1 MKRSVCLFLLVLLC
15 LTVLTGCFQKREIIA
30 PEYTYEILID
40 KEQPDESFVWAGEFM
55 IPPSSRGFLPIPK
68 SNFWGIVE
76 DGTVLTV
83 ESGQKDKY
91 IKSYV
96 LANGMSTITN
106 MGDLYPLPEAEEA
119 IADFLGISIEKLYGK
134 FNMSLYRKNCMVWKD
149 ATLFH
154 FFVPENN
161 AYEAKETEYAGKYVF
176 IEHIEKTDETH
187 VLLLTPEDYGKD
199 ISDEETSQNTNG
211 VEELPKRLGNRLY
224 LTCGYYD
231 LSDHSYNVY
240 EEGFEMP
247 EIILNTGIDDDSF
260 IQTLKED
267 ALFAPYPDEDVLSA
281 RRKYYRIGDRIYA
294 AITLGEKYHEEE
306 SGSYGGSDLLLF
318 MLDANTFEVLY
329 AERYHS
335 TNYYMG
341 TEMMMYQK
349 GADGFLY
356 DLYLEE

>member
-1 MKRSVCLFLLVLLC
+1 MKRSVCLFLLILLC
-15 LTVLTGCFQKREIIA
+15 LSVLTGCFYKHEIIEI
-30 PEYTYEILID
+30 EYTHEILLD
-40 KEQPDESFVWAGEFM
+40 KERPDESFVWAGKFI
-55 IPPSSRGFLPIPK
+55 IPPSSRGFLPVPK

-76 DGTVLTV
+76 DGIVLSV
-83 ESGQKDKY
+83 ENGQKDEH

-96 LANGMSTITN
+96 LTDSFISTTDN
-106 MGDLYPLPEAEEA
+106 RVPLPKAEEA
-119 IADFLGISIEKLYGK
+119 IADFLGISIEKLYSK
-134 FNMSLYRKNCMVWKD
+134 FNMYLYRKNCMVWKD

-187 VLLLTPEDYGKD
+187 VLLLTPTEYGEEFF
-199 ISDEETSQNTNG
+199 DEKTSQNTDG
-211 VEELPKRLGNRLY
+211 GEELPKRLGNRLY

-240 EEGFEMP
+240 EDGFEMP
-247 EIILNTGIDDDSF
+247 EIILNTGINDDAF
-260 IQTLKED
+260 IQMLKEN
-267 ALFAPYPDEDVLSA
+267 ALLVPYPEEDVLSA
-281 RRKYYRIGDRIYA
+281 CRKCYRIGDRIYA

-318 MLDANTFEVLY
+318 MWDANTLEVLY

-349 GADGFLY
+349 GADNFLY